1 MIPFVIISFVSAV
14 LKNDENYWDCIT
26 EQPIRISA
34 GFFLKVLRNSLH
46 MHIPQNTLQIC
57 AHTHFF
63 SQYWDLGSQAP
74 GPGVISSF
82 HNLIDSCQGTEC
94 LSKHGKPRLPKVLCT
109 QVEYRFVFVVLEVWE
124 NWHIHQHNCSI
135 FWCCICANKK
145 YLVNIICIS
154 T

>member
-1 MIPFVIISFVSAV
+1 MIPFVIISFVLAV

-26 EQPIRISA
+26 EQPICISA

-57 AHTHFF
+57 AHTHFC

-94 LSKHGKPRLPKVLCT
+94 LNKHGKPRLPKVLCT